1 MKKRIKSNFNIK
13 IHVYLYSNKRS
24 AYACE
29 KKRRM
34 KRQRGERGERRERER
49 RIERDR
55 AIKRLRSR
63 RCDFVS
69 RALHSRRKLPLIKIW
84 TGEKKGSGNG
94 VHGMYK
100 RFSFNRSSRA
110 NAVK

>member
-34 KRQRGERGERRERER
+34 KGRERKENR
-49 RIERDR
+49 
-55 AIKRLRSR
+55 KRQSDKTTPVASL
-63 RCDFVS
+63 
-69 RALHSRRKLPLIKIW
+69 
-84 TGEKKGSGNG
+84 
-94 VHGMYK
+94 
-100 RFSFNRSSRA
+100 
-110 NAVK
+110 